1 MDICEKFGANVRRV
15 RRSKEISQEELAH
28 QANVHRTYVVSM
40 EQRGGRN
47 PTLRVMEAIA
57 QALGVPLSTL
67 LE

>member
-15 RRSKEISQEELAH
+15 RRAREISQEELAH
-28 QANVHRTYVVSM
+28 QANIHRTYLVSM

-47 PTLRVMEAIA
+47 PTLKVMDQIA
-57 QALGVPLSTL
+57 QALGVPLSSL